1 MRVGYKKTEIGEIPE
16 EWEVK
21 RLEDFI
27 DLFHNG
33 IWGEKPKNDNYEIVI
48 RSTEIKSN
56 GEITLENVAKRY
68 IEDNK
73 KERYKIAKGDILIVS
88 SSGSKNL
95 IGRTAYCNEK
105 VENCLFSNFLLRL
118 RLKKQLNSLF
128 FYYFTKTEN
137 YSNFLRMLEQTS
149 SGLRNLPKNQYIEMN
164 IPVPTLPEQQ
174 KIAEI
179 LSTVDEG
186 IEVCDKKIE
195 KLERYKKGMMQ
206 KLLTKGI
213 GHTKFKNTEIG
224 EIPEGWEVVKVK
236 NLFEKAKN
244 KRIIGIKTKEY
255 LKEGKFPIIDQS
267 NKFISGYTNDENRV
281 YKGDLPII
289 IFGDHTKIFKF
300 LDFPFAL
307 GADGTK
313 ILILKKNYN
322 IKYIYYILNF
332 IKFQNEGYRRHIDIL
347 REKVIAISSNSIEQQ
362 KIAEVLSTIDELI
375 ELEKQR
381 KKKFERYKKGLMND
395 LLTGRKRVKIN

>member
-16 EWEVK
+16 EWEVVNIGNNK
-21 RLEDFI
+21 YFSLI
-27 DLFHNG
+27 MGQSPKSNAYNTNG
-33 IWGEKPKNDNYEIVI
+33 LGIPFMQGNIEFDRIYAKPKMY
-48 RSTEIKSN
+48 TK
-56 GEITLENVAKRY
+56 EIT
-68 IEDNK
+68 K
-73 KERYKIAKGDILIVS
+73 KVTKNDILISVRAPVGETNLAPYDICIGRGLAGIRVNKEVGNYLFYFYYLKYIS
-88 SSGSKNL
+88 NKIQNFSSGSTFKA
-95 IGRTAYCNEK
+95 IGKDEIKRIILA
-105 VENCLFSNFLLRL
+105 
-118 RLKKQLNSLF
+118 
-128 FYYFTKTEN
+128 
-137 YSNFLRMLEQTS
+137 
-149 SGLRNLPKNQYIEMN
+149 
-164 IPVPTLPEQQ
+164 VPPLPEQQ

-195 KLERYKKGMMQ
+195 KLERYKKGKMQ
-206 KLLTKGI
+206 QLLTKGI
-213 GHTKFKNTEIG
+213 GHKKFKKSEIG

-375 ELEKQR
+375 ELEKQ
-381 KKKFERYKKGLMND
+381 KKEKLERYKKGLMND